1 MSLRRAITAAAV
13 VVLVGA
19 AGLAGYL
26 VARHGT
32 APATEVR
39 AKAERKVLY
48 YRNPMNPAITSEHP
62 MKDSM
67 GMPYIPVYA
76 GEAEQ
81 PGIVRINPAVVQNL
95 GVRTAVAKQT
105 ARPRRIDTV
114 AYIAFDE
121 SLTRRVHARAA
132 GWVQTL
138 AVASEGEAVR
148 AGERLFT
155 LFSPD
160 VVTAEGE
167 FLSALAS
174 SNQHLIEASKIR
186 LTALGVPDATVQR
199 IARTR
204 EVVRD
209 VPYFA
214 PADGIVEAL
223 GVRPGSYVEPG
234 TEIMRL
240 GSLKDVWVI
249 SEVMEA
255 HADWVTPAMPMR
267 ISVPALP
274 GRSFAAEVDFIY
286 PQLNEVTRTLRVRAT
301 LPNPEGTLKPGM
313 FANATLLGAPIER
326 AVTIPVQALIRTGKE
341 NRVVIALG
349 DGRFEVRT
357 VTPGITSG
365 ERVQI
370 LKGIAPG
377 DRVVVS
383 GQFLI
388 DSEASIEAASQ
399 RLNGGKQP

>member
-13 VVLVGA
+13 IMLVGT

-26 VARHGT
+26 LARHGT
-32 APATEVR
+32 APATEAG
-39 AKAERKVLY
+39 AKPERKVLY

-81 PGIVRINPAVVQNL
+81 PGIVRIDPAVVQNL
-95 GVRTAVAKQT
+95 GVRTAVAQQT
-105 ARPRRIDTV
+105 ALPRRIDTV
-114 AYIAFDE
+114 AYVAFDE

-138 AVASEGEAVR
+138 AVASEGETVR
-148 AGERLFT
+148 AGEQLFT

-174 SNQHLIEASKIR
+174 GNEHLIEASKIR
-186 LTALGVPDATVQR
+186 LAALGVSDATIEH

-204 EVVRD
+204 EILRE

-214 PADGIVEAL
+214 PAAGVVEAL

-240 GSLKDVWVI
+240 GSLEDVWVI
-249 SEVMEA
+249 AEITA
-255 HADWVTPAMPMR
+255 AQAGWIAPGTPLR
-267 ISVPALP
+267 IGIPALP
-274 GRSFAAEVDFIY
+274 GRTFSARVDFIY
-286 PQLNEVTRTLRVRAT
+286 PQLDPTTRTLRVRAT
-301 LPNPEGTLKPGM
+301 VPNPQGMLKPRM
-313 FANATLLGAPIER
+313 FARARLLGAAVAN
-326 AVTIPVQALIRTGKE
+326 AVTVPVPALIRTGRE
-341 NRVVIALG
+341 DRVVITLG
-349 DGRFEVRT
+349 HGRFEVRK
-357 VTPGITSG
+357 VTPGVTAG
-365 ERVQI
+365 GRVQI
-370 LKGIAPG
+370 VQGIAPG

-388 DSEASIEAASQ
+388 DSQASIEAAAQ
-399 RLNGGKQP
+399 RLNGRDKP

>member
-26 VARHGT
+26 LARHGT
-32 APATEVR
+32 APATEAG
-39 AKAERKVLY
+39 AKPERKVLY
-48 YRNPMNPAITSEHP
+48 YRNPMNPAITSDHP

-81 PGIVRINPAVVQNL
+81 PSIVRIDPAVAQNL

-105 ARPRRIDTV
+105 ALPRRVDTV

-138 AVASEGEAVR
+138 AVASEGETVR
-148 AGERLFT
+148 AGEQLFT
-155 LFSPD
+155 LFSPEA
-160 VVTAEGE
+160 VTAEGE

-174 SNQHLIEASKIR
+174 GNQHLIEASKIR
-186 LTALGVPDATVQR
+186 LAALGVPNATVQR
-199 IARTR
+199 ITRARKVLR
-204 EVVRD
+204 EL
-209 VPYFA
+209 PYFA
-214 PADGIVEAL
+214 PTAGIVEAL

-240 GSLKDVWVI
+240 GSLRDVWLTAD
-249 SEVMEA
+249 VMEA
-255 HADWVTPAMPMR
+255 QAGWIASGTPMR
-267 ISVPALP
+267 VNVPALP
-274 GRSFAAEVDFIY
+274 GRTFSAKVDFIY
-286 PQLNEVTRTLRVRAT
+286 PQLNETTRTLRVRAT
-301 LPNPEGTLKPGM
+301 LPNPDGALKPHM
-313 FANATLLGAPIER
+313 FANATLLGAPVAN
-326 AVTIPVQALIRTGKE
+326 AVTIPLQALIRTGKE
-341 NRVVIALG
+341 DRVVVALG
-349 DGRFEVRT
+349 HGRFKVRE

-370 LKGIAPG
+370 MKGIAAG

-388 DSEASIEAASQ
+388 DSEANIEAASQ